1 MGSCGGRPCYP
12 APKTRQTYSFDP
24 ALPKTPPPFC
34 PFGAPLASSAPP
46 ASLATLHP
54 AARLSFGEA
63 LRQMVGAARDE
74 SALPQ
79 VAEQLARA
87 LQGLDL
93 PVDRL
98 QLPMSFL
105 FGFKHPFYA
114 GMVLTWTAGGGS
126 SAMFRE
132 RSPNMVE
139 SSMEQIR
146 QSPFGVVLIDGRP
159 SVRLRR
165 GEEAWGRFALM
176 RQLDE
181 QGFTD
186 YLALGLL
193 LPDGARQVLSVATR
207 QPAGFPEGTE
217 ARLAELESLLA
228 LSLYG
233 IYQSV
238 AAHQIAVTYLGRHT
252 AERVL
257 GGEFDRGS
265 SSTIPAV
272 IAFADVRDFA
282 ALSERLGGVAVVTLV
297 NQAFE
302 VLDQTV
308 QPVGGEILKLIGDA
322 ALIIF
327 PRDDSADQRGEGAST
342 PCSAIIRALLRAV
355 VEIEAIGAR
364 QGLPLSIG
372 VGVHLGEVVYGNIG
386 SRGRLDFT
394 VMGPAVNLTSR
405 LEAMTKEV
413 GFPIV
418 VSQAFAAACRSTPL
432 DPTAPD
438 GGLGM
443 EVADLGALALRG
455 VSRPVEAWGVR
466 PRPPV

>member
-1 MGSCGGRPCYP
+1 MVTVSPI
-12 APKTRQTYSFDP
+12 
-24 ALPKTPPPFC
+24 
-34 PFGAPLASSAPP
+34 
-46 ASLATLHP
+46 SLAPTGSGTPIASPLP
-54 AARLSFGEA
+54 PLCAERLRSFGLTLRA
-63 LRQMVGAARDE
+63 LVGDAREE
-74 SALPQ
+74 SSLPRA
-79 VAEQLARA
+79 AEQLAAA
-87 LQGLDL
+87 LQALDL

-114 GMVLTWTAGGGS
+114 GMILTWTAGTGS

-132 RSPNMVE
+132 RNPHMVE

-146 QSPFGVVLIDGRP
+146 QSPFGVVLLEGRP

-165 GEEAWGRFALM
+165 GEAAWGRFALM
-176 RQLDE
+176 QQLDE

-186 YLALGLL
+186 YLAVALP

-207 QPAGFPEGTE
+207 RPEGFPEGTE
-217 ARLAELESLLA
+217 ARLADLESLLA

-238 AAHQIAVTYLGRHT
+238 AAHQIAVTYLGRRT
-252 AERVL
+252 GERVL
-257 GGEFDRGS
+257 GGEIDRGS

-272 IAFADVRDFA
+272 IAFADVRGFTS
-282 ALSERLGGVAVVTLV
+282 LSERLGGVKVVTLV

-302 VLDQTV
+302 VLDQTL

-327 PRDDSADQRGEGAST
+327 PRAIPAEPSEEGAGSG
-342 PCSAIIRALLRAV
+342 CSSIIRALLRAV
-355 VEIEAIGAR
+355 VEVEAIGAR
-364 QGLPLSIG
+364 EGLPLSIG

-405 LEAMTKEV
+405 LESITKEV

-418 VSQAFAAACRSTPL
+418 VSQTFATACRQSTPHAE
-432 DPTAPD
+432 DPEDP
-438 GGLGM
+438 LGM

-455 VSRPVEAWGVR
+455 VSRPVEVWGVR
-466 PRPPV
+466 PRAPKVASLAP